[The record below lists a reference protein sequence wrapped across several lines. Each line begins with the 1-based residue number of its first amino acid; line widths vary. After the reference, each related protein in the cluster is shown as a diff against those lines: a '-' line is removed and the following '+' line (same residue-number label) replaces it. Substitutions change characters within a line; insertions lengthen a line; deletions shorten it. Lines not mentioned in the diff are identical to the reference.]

1 MQHFDLRRPE
11 PIDWSAWRVCALA
24 IRPAQSGPTC
34 ETSMKSL
41 FLIFALLATLLPA
54 GPVLAETTVD
64 QSDPQALIKTA
75 TQQVLD
81 EVRTQSI
88 APDDIA
94 RIRGIVDRDILPY
107 VDFRR
112 TTRLS
117 MGRYWRTATP
127 QQQEQLVT
135 QFQLLLIHLYSGAL
149 AQIQADQQ
157 IEYLPMRSS
166 PGDTDAVVRTLAQT
180 SGKPVE
186 IDYRLYKTPQGWRL
200 YDLNVLGAWLI
211 QTYRA
216 QFSDKI
222 QEGGIDGLIQFLT
235 SRNQELTAPARS

>member
-1 MQHFDLRRPE
+1 
-11 PIDWSAWRVCALA
+11 
-24 IRPAQSGPTC
+24 
-34 ETSMKSL
+34 MKRL
-41 FLIFALLATLLPA
+41 FLYFALLAALLACLTPA
-54 GPVLAETTVD
+54 APAFAAAGVD

-112 TTRLS
+112 TTQLS
-117 MGRYWRTATP
+117 MGRHWRAATP
-127 QQQEQLVT
+127 AQREQIST

-149 AQIQADQQ
+149 AQLQPDQQ
-157 IEYLPMRSS
+157 IEYLPMRMA
-166 PGDTDAVVRTLAQT
+166 PEDTDAVVRTLAQT

-186 IDYRLYKTPQGWRL
+186 IDYRLYKTAQGWRL

-211 QTYRA
+211 QTYRQ
-216 QFSDKI
+216 QFNEKI

-235 SRNQELTAPARS
+235 ARNQELAPGKS